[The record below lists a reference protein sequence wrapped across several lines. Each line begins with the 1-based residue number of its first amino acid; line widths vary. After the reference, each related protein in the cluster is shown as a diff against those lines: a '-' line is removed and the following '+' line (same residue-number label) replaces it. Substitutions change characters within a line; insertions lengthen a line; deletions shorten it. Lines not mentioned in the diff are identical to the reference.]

1 MSKTLKISYEFEDGK
16 KYIGEYYETEDGYV
30 WHGKGRMTYAGIDK
44 GTIYWGNWEDGYYH
58 GKGTLIHPD
67 GEKYVGNFQYGM
79 PKGRGRS
86 TYVDGSKYVGEHS
99 EGYRHGKVVCNL
111 V

>member
-44 GTIYWGNWEDGYYH
+44 GTIYWEIGKMVIIMARERLFIQTGKNMLVIFSMECLRVEEDLL
-58 GKGTLIHPD
+58 T
-67 GEKYVGNFQYGM
+67 
-79 PKGRGRS
+79 
-86 TYVDGSKYVGEHS
+86 
-99 EGYRHGKVVCNL
+99 
-111 V
+111 